1 MSQAPKAYTVKLSRR
16 QTVAEG
22 TMAFYFDKPTGFA
35 FTPGQFVDVTLPHL
49 PDSDT
54 GGNTR
59 ALSIASAPQ
68 EPTIMV
74 ATRLR
79 ETAFKREL
87 QRMPLGTTV
96 QLEGPFGRL
105 ALHTDQ
111 TRPTVFL
118 SGGIGITPFRSM
130 LVYAAI
136 EGLPQRMLLFYSNRR
151 PEDAPFLEE
160 LQALQQQ
167 NSRYTFVGTMT
178 EPQKSARPWK
188 GATGFIDNALLS
200 KYLTDADSPVYYV
213 VGPPG
218 MVTALR
224 AMLKAA
230 KVEDR
235 DIRTEQ
241 FSGY

>member
-1 MSQAPKAYTVKLSRR
+1 MSQAPTAYHVTLTGRESI
-16 QTVAEG
+16 AEG
-22 TMAFYFDKPTGFA
+22 TMAFHFDKPAGFG

-49 PDSDT
+49 PESEV
-54 GGNTR
+54 GGRTR
-59 ALSIASAPQ
+59 AFSIASAPH

-87 QRMPLGTTV
+87 QRMPLGTSV

-105 ALHTDQ
+105 ALHEDH
-111 TRPTVFL
+111 TRPAVFL
-118 SGGIGITPFRSM
+118 AGGIGITPFRSM
-130 LVYAAI
+130 LVHGAMQS
-136 EGLPQRMLLFYSNRR
+136 LPHPMLLFYSNRR

-160 LQALQQQ
+160 LQALQER
-167 NSRYTFVGTMT
+167 NPRYRFIGTMT
-178 EPQKSARPWK
+178 EPQKSARQWQ
-188 GATGFIDNALLS
+188 GQTGFIDRVLLA
-200 KYLTDADSPVYYV
+200 KYLTEADLPIYYV

-230 KVEDR
+230 KVEDGH
-235 DIRTEQ
+235 IRTEQ